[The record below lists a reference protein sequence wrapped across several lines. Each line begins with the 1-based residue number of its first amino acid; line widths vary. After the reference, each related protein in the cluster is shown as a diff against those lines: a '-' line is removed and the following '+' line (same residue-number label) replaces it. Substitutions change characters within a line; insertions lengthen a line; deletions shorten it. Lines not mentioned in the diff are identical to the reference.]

1 MREHGTCQMKTKFL
15 FWSAVLF
22 LILGLITADSTLFF
36 FFSIHF
42 FMLFIGMFV
51 HTLAYKSRS
60 SKNAEPLPE
69 APSTT
74 K

>member
-1 MREHGTCQMKTKFL
+1 MKTKLL

-22 LILGLITADSTLFF
+22 FALGLTTGDGTLFL

-42 FMLFIGMFV
+42 FMLFIGVFV
-51 HTLAYKSRS
+51 HTQAYKLQSGS
-60 SKNAEPLPE
+60 DAESLPE
-69 APSTT
+69 ITPTE

>member
-1 MREHGTCQMKTKFL
+1 MKTKFL
-15 FWSAVLF
+15 FWCAILF
-22 LILGLITADSTLFF
+22 LALGLSTSDSTLFF

-51 HTLAYKSRS
+51 HTRSHKSRPA
-60 SKNAEPLPE
+60 KDVEPLPE
-69 APSTT
+69 APSTS

>member
-1 MREHGTCQMKTKFL
+1 MRERGTFQMKTKFL
-15 FWSAVLF
+15 FWCAVLF
-22 LILGLITADSTLFF
+22 LALGLSTADSTLFF

-51 HTLAYKSRS
+51 RALAHRS
-60 SKNAEPLPE
+60 LPAKEVEPLPE
-69 APSTT
+69 APSTS

>member
-1 MREHGTCQMKTKFL
+1 MKTKFL

-36 FFSIHF
+36 FFAIHF
-42 FMLFIGMFV
+42 FMLFVAMFV
-51 HTLAYKSRS
+51 HTLTYKSRS
-60 SKNAEPLPE
+60 SKDVEPLPE
-69 APSTT
+69 ASSTS

>member
-1 MREHGTCQMKTKFL
+1 MKTKFL

-22 LILGLITADSTLFF
+22 LILGLSSADSTLFL

-42 FMLFIGMFV
+42 FMLFIGVFV
-51 HTLAYKSRS
+51 HTLTHKFRT
-60 SKNAEPLPE
+60 SKDVEPLPE
-69 APSTT
+69 APSTP